1 MDYNNLKK
9 KIVVKNFIVDMILK
23 KAFKNEGDKQ
33 MNSDYNINNKVV
45 QANQF
50 IQQTNWTLKETQLKL
65 LKVFISCID
74 TKHPTGTVNITKKE
88 LVQVLGDDYKNHY
101 TYLINQIRSLQTS
114 IKLYEDEKKITYVS
128 LINDFTWYKE
138 SEFVTVEFSK
148 KILPYL
154 VDLNER
160 FLQYDVY
167 NIKGFNSKYGLIL
180 YEYLLSRERQERDK
194 DHEYFIS
201 LNDLKRLTGTMDKY
215 ERIDAFERKIV
226 KVAMKDINN
235 ANVEFL
241 MKYEKVK
248 TGRNII
254 GIKFMLRK
262 RTSYIE
268 TEFDEIKNKS
278 YSKQKI

>member
-154 VDLNER
+154 IDLNER

-167 NIKGFNSKYGLIL
+167 NVRGFNSKYGLIL

-215 ERIDAFERKIV
+215 ERVDAFERKIV

>member
-1 MDYNNLKK
+1 
-9 KIVVKNFIVDMILK
+9 
-23 KAFKNEGDKQ
+23 

-88 LVQVLGDDYKNHY
+88 LIQVLGDDYKNHY

-180 YEYLLSRERQERDK
+180 YEYLLSRERQERNK

-215 ERIDAFERKIV
+215 ERIDAFERKLL

>member
-1 MDYNNLKK
+1 
-9 KIVVKNFIVDMILK
+9 
-23 KAFKNEGDKQ
+23 

-45 QANQF
+45 QSNQF

-88 LVQVLGDDYKNHY
+88 LVQVLGDEYKTNY
-101 TYLINQIRSLQTS
+101 TYLIKQIRSLQTS

-128 LINDFTWYKE
+128 LINDFNWYKE

-154 VDLNER
+154 IELNER

-167 NIKGFNSKYGLIL
+167 NVRGFNSKYGLIL
-180 YEYLLSRERQERDK
+180 YEYLLSRERQERQK

-201 LNDLKRLTGTMDKY
+201 MNDLRRLTGTMDKY
-215 ERIDAFERKIV
+215 ERLDTFEQ
-226 KVAMKDINN
+226 KVLKYAEKDINN
-235 ANVEFL
+235 AHVEFL
-241 MKYEKVK
+241 MKYEKQKV
-248 TGRNII
+248 GREVI

-262 RTSYIE
+262 RTSQENE
-268 TEFDEIKNKS
+268 TEFNKIKNKS

>member
-167 NIKGFNSKYGLIL
+167 NVRGFNSKYGLIL

-215 ERIDAFERKIV
+215 ERVDAFERKIV

-278 YSKQKI
+278 YLKQKI

>member
-154 VDLNER
+154 IDLNER

-167 NIKGFNSKYGLIL
+167 NVRGFNSKYGLIL
-180 YEYLLSRERQERDK
+180 YEYLLSRERQERNK

-201 LNDLKRLTGTMDKY
+201 MNDLRRLTGTMDKY

-235 ANVEFL
+235 ARVEFL

-254 GIKFMLRK
+254 GIKFILRK
-262 RTSYIE
+262 RTSYVE

>member
-167 NIKGFNSKYGLIL
+167 NVRGFNSKYGLIL
-180 YEYLLSRERQERDK
+180 YEYLLSRERQERNK

-201 LNDLKRLTGTMDKY
+201 MNDLRRLTGTMDKY

-235 ANVEFL
+235 ARVEFL